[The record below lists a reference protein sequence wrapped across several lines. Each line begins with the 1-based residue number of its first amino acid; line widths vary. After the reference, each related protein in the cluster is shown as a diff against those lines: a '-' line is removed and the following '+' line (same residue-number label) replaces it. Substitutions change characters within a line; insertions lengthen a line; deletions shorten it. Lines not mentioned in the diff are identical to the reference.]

1 MGVVVEIEEVV
12 EVDTKEAITL
22 KEVMDTNLEEVVS
35 KTTTSVVETMTILGE
50 AVKATRTTTIE
61 GVTDKAIKEITIGE
75 DIRGIMIEAK
85 EESTEEASTPITVA
99 VVSVAEEM
107 YHGAKTL
114 RLSVMLLMNLL
125 LNLMIE
131 VVVTQAT
138 EEVIKIVVEGETKE
152 TTVEEI
158 TITIER
164 IRIIEERNSSARRA
178 LDGLTT
184 LISRHLNNPQIEL
197 T

>member
-164 IRIIEERNSSARRA
+164 IKIIEERNSSARRV

>member
-22 KEVMDTNLEEVVS
+22 KEVMDTNLEEMVS

-131 VVVTQAT
+131 VVVTQVT

>member
-85 EESTEEASTPITVA
+85 EESTEEASIPITVA

-164 IRIIEERNSSARRA
+164 IRIKEERNSSARRA

>member
-1 MGVVVEIEEVV
+1 M
-12 EVDTKEAITL
+12 
-22 KEVMDTNLEEVVS
+22 
-35 KTTTSVVETMTILGE
+35 
-50 AVKATRTTTIE
+50 
-61 GVTDKAIKEITIGE
+61 
-75 DIRGIMIEAK
+75 
-85 EESTEEASTPITVA
+85 
-99 VVSVAEEM
+99 VSVAEEM

-164 IRIIEERNSSARRA
+164 IKIIEERNSSARRV

>member
-85 EESTEEASTPITVA
+85 EESTEEASTPITVV

>member
-1 MGVVVEIEEVV
+1 VGVVVEIEEVV

-85 EESTEEASTPITVA
+85 EESTEEASTPITAV

>member
-1 MGVVVEIEEVV
+1 VGVVVEIEEVV

-164 IRIIEERNSSARRA
+164 IRIKEERNSSARRA